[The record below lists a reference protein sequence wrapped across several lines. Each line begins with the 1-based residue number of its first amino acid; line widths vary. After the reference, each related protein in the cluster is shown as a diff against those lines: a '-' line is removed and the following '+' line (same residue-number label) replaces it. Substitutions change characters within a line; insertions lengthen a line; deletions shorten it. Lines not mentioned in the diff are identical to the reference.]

1 MTYQEDLIQDY
12 FNDETLRLK
21 ILHEAEE
28 MLCFQPEED
37 LPHDLLD
44 KFDDLC

>member
-1 MTYQEDLIQDY
+1 MTYQEDLTQDY

-21 ILHEAEE
+21 ILQEAEE
-28 MLCFQPEED
+28 MITFAPEED

-44 KFDDLC
+44 KFD